1 MQSETIASVIGV
13 MQLEFLEVLGWCV
26 IGWCRSPISNGV
38 LAAGMKASTIN
49 ESHMMHIMGNR
60 GSVICVEEETLEPTS
75 SEHGRVLIESSSL
88 DRIEYTVDLKVLEDF
103 FLVCVSEVEL
113 FLCGPRIGYVMREGR
128 CDGISSE

>member
-49 ESHMMHIMGNR
+49 ESHMMHIM
-60 GSVICVEEETLEPTS
+60 
-75 SEHGRVLIESSSL
+75 
-88 DRIEYTVDLKVLEDF
+88 VDLKVLEDF